1 MTLPDTTN
9 DKITFLLQRLEALER
24 TVYTLLAAETT
35 CDALADLSPDLGVVS
50 SGEFRAGCD
59 AEPGE
64 GFSGMRLLY
73 PPAVYDGEAYNLA
86 GLEND
91 SLQFGVRAS
100 DGKLLAGGGAVTL
113 DQQGVTA
120 CAGQIGG
127 FSITDRAI
135 KTSGVEIDSVLQR
148 IMIGCGAAG
157 SAALSGID
165 LDGLNG
171 VVQSR
176 NFSAGAKGFS
186 MACSSGD
193 AEFNNLR
200 ARGAISALVLEY
212 GSVQGAA
219 GTLGVFKSAGKLR
232 SDVVVISGESGFD
245 LEIEDPQ
252 AGHFPVFAQGDILRI
267 KTTALDCWLLVSA
280 APVGLNGCYRYHC
293 ALQSGNSGEV
303 KAGAAVIDYGPPGS
317 GLITLS
323 ADGSIGGS
331 PNISLAKHAGSPWD
345 GLTTLL
351 RIGNLNGHLGYTTE
365 RYGVAIG
372 DAARY
377 LKYDPQGGLELRG
390 KAIFG
395 GGAAELNEYGVSVN
409 AGAALTLYVRSS
421 GNDSNDGLS
430 AENALHSV
438 QAAIDAVPKIPVGD
452 VIIDIGAGVYN
463 ETARIP
469 RILMLPGCTFTLR
482 GALSEAAAFSD
493 SGAGIKGY
501 ADTQGS
507 VYDPAGVPSPAGW
520 ENCAGKLIAGTSGGN
535 AGVYRLVDSETIGGG
550 SPPCAITL
558 RICGT
563 WPGDPASGDAF
574 SVYAWATTLAR
585 LDISGVMEV
594 TLQHLHLSGANGV
607 ALHAAA
613 SRPNLLRCKFG
624 ATVSLNA
631 QSGANFDT
639 CLFTAASGLS
649 CIASYCDIT
658 RSRFV
663 CSSTGL
669 DLLHNSAAYLR
680 GGTVFTG
687 CNVGVMA
694 RLTSAAWFVNQ
705 SAEGYI
711 RLANNTTAVGAA
723 LLGCAF
729 GASNNVY
736 SANTVNESAAAAS
749 YGTIA

>member
-1 MTLPDTTN
+1 MTLPDSIN
-9 DKITFLLQRLEALER
+9 EKIAVLLQRLEALET

-50 SGEFRAGCD
+50 SGEFRAGSD

-73 PPAVYDGEAYNLA
+73 PPAVYGGETYNLA

-91 SLQFGVRAS
+91 DLQFGVRAS

-113 DQQGVTA
+113 DRQGITA

-127 FSITDRAI
+127 FAISERAI
-135 KTSGVEIDSVLQR
+135 KAGGVEIDSTLQR
-148 IMIGCGAAG
+148 IMIGSGAAG
-157 SAALSGID
+157 SEAAIGID

-186 MACSSGD
+186 LAGSNGD

-232 SDVVVISGESGFD
+232 DDITVSGGEAGFD

-267 KTTALDCWLLVSA
+267 KTVALDCWLLASA
-280 APVGLNGCYRYHC
+280 PPVDLTDRYRYHC
-293 ALQSGNSGEV
+293 TLQSGGAGEV
-303 KAGAAVIDYGPPGS
+303 KAGSAVMDYGPAGS

-331 PNISLAKHAGSPWD
+331 PNISLAKHSGSPWD

-351 RIGNLNGHLGYTTE
+351 RIGNLNGYLGYTAE

-372 DAARY
+372 DGARY
-377 LKYDPQGGLELRG
+377 LKYDPQNGLELRG
-390 KAIFG
+390 RAIFG
-395 GGAAELNEYGVSVN
+395 GGAAELNEHGVSVN
-409 AGAALTLYVRSS
+409 AGATLTLYVRSD
-421 GNDSNDGLS
+421 GVDSNDGLS
-430 AENALHSV
+430 PESALHSV
-438 QAAIDAVPKIPVGD
+438 QAAIDITPKIPVGD
-452 VIIDIGAGVYN
+452 VIIDIGAGVFA

-469 RILMLPGCTFTLR
+469 HIVMLPGCTFTLR
-482 GALSEAAAFSD
+482 GALNEAAAFSD

-507 VYDPAGVPSPAGW
+507 VYDDAGVPSPAGW
-520 ENCAGKLIAGTSGGN
+520 ESCAGKLISGTGGSN
-535 AGVYRLVDSETIGGG
+535 TGVYRLVDSETIGGG
-550 SPPCAITL
+550 DAPHPITL

-563 WPGDPASGDAF
+563 WLGDPASGDAF
-574 SVYAWATTLAR
+574 SVYDWATTLAR
-585 LDISGVMEV
+585 LDISGGMEV
-594 TLQHLHLSGANGV
+594 SLQNLHLSGANGV

-613 SRPNLLRCKFG
+613 SHPNLLRCKFG
-624 ATVSLNA
+624 GTVSLNA
-631 QSGANFDT
+631 QSGASFDT
-639 CLFTAASGLS
+639 CLFSAASGVS

-663 CSSTGL
+663 CSSAGL
-669 DLLHNSAAYLR
+669 DLLLNSAAYLR
-680 GGTVFTG
+680 AGTVFRSCG
-687 CNVGVMA
+687 VGVMA
-694 RLTSAAWFVNQ
+694 RLTSAAWFINQ

-723 LLGCAF
+723 LLGCAY
-729 GASNNVY
+729 GTANNVY
-736 SANTVNESAAAAS
+736 SANTVNESASAAS
-749 YGTIA
+749 YGYID